1 MPKDNLE
8 RPEDLITA
16 QEAGTMAGKS
26 LATIRS
32 WVRKGKIT
40 GHRKDPKKKNS
51 TLMIS
56 QEELQAYLAVNAQ
69 PNHPNVKGRP
79 DTLSVSLTDKDKRIE
94 ELEKQLL
101 LEKARN
107 EALVNNIRDIRT
119 FTDRLQSIIDSQ
131 SDELKSLRSSFESLL
146 ELQDRS
152 QADNMRL
159 TAYISLPWWKKIGST
174 LLLTDKKEI

>member
-1 MPKDNLE
+1 MIKGIILGAIVTYFYLE

-16 QEAGTMAGKS
+16 KEAGTMAGKS

-56 QEELQAYLAVNAQ
+56 QEELQAYLALNAQ

-94 ELEKQLL
+94 ELEKQLQDKKFSMVEIKGLEFNPL
-101 LEKARN
+101 LNK
-107 EALVNNIRDIRT
+107 
-119 FTDRLQSIIDSQ
+119 
-131 SDELKSLRSSFESLL
+131 
-146 ELQDRS
+146 
-152 QADNMRL
+152 
-159 TAYISLPWWKKIGST
+159 WKKSNNLSVNYIIASS
-174 LLLTDKKEI
+174 KS